1 MSTPA
6 KETQRE
12 RVLNALL
19 THTTVQAAAE
29 SIGLPLR
36 TMYSVMAKA
45 EFKEELREHRQ
56 KVVEASCTA
65 LQTNMGKA
73 TDVLVEIMHDETQPA
88 RDRVAAARSII
99 EFGIES
105 AKFVDILPRLEA
117 LEKASTMQNM

>member
-29 SIGLPLR
+29 SIGMPLR
-36 TMYSVMAKA
+36 TMYSVMAKP